1 MKKILSV
8 LAVLAVASSAFAQGL
23 ISFSAPA
30 NSIQFKA
37 TESSAAANVP
47 ANGGFVSLLWAPAG
61 SAATTWDNSQSLATW
76 LAANSAWKQF
86 EATAGTAWSKAIT
99 SAGRLLNT
107 GVTLPTT
114 GAVDLILIGWNGT
127 ATSFDA
133 AFNLGTAQVDFS
145 DKIANITPAVSP
157 APPTSVSFATGLLMT
172 TPTTI
177 PEPTTFALVGMGAAA
192 LLIFRRK

>member
-1 MKKILSV
+1 MKKILSIF
-8 LAVLAVASSAFAQGL
+8 AVLAVASSAFAQGA

-30 NSIQFKA
+30 NSLQFKA
-37 TESSAAANVP
+37 TVDGPAANVP

-61 SAATTWDNSQSLATW
+61 SAATAWNGETLATW
-76 LAANSAWKQF
+76 LGANTAWKQF
-86 EATAGTAWSKAIT
+86 EATAGTPWSKAIT

-114 GAVDLILIGWNGT
+114 AAVDLILIGWTGT

-133 AFNLGTAQVDFS
+133 AYTTTQVDFS

-157 APPTSVSFATGLLMT
+157 APPTSVSFAGGLMMT
-172 TPTTI
+172 PMI
-177 PEPTTFALVGMGAAA
+177 PEPSTFALAGLGAAA
-192 LLIFRRK
+192 MLIFRRRK